1 MRIGLLLASALLA
14 VSCDAPD
21 QTPTAGDMDTAGMD
35 TTDREQSPALQ
46 PATAAT
52 YIMQASMS
60 DMYEI
65 EAGQLAMQKGSASST
80 RDFGEMM
87 VNDHTASSRD
97 LTAAIEESNLR
108 VTVPDELDAQ
118 HQDMIDRLQREE
130 GEAFDREYLRQQM
143 TAHRRALELHQQFQ
157 QTGDDTNLQSYAR
170 NVLPVIQQHVN
181 RLEQLGAPETNT
193 GAADMPG

>member
-21 QTPTAGDMDTAGMD
+21 QTPTAGDMDTVGTD
-35 TTDREQSPALQ
+35 TADREQSPALQ
-46 PATAAT
+46 PVTAAT
-52 YIMQASMS
+52 YIMQATMS

-65 EAGQLAMQKGSASST
+65 EAGQLAMTKGNSSST
-80 RDFGEMM
+80 RDFGKMM
-87 VNDHTASSRD
+87 VDDHTASSRD
-97 LTAAIEESNLR
+97 LNAAIEQSNLR

-118 HQDMIDRLQREE
+118 HQEMIDRLQRDE
-130 GEAFDREYLRQQM
+130 GEAFDREYMRQQM
-143 TAHRRALELHQQFQ
+143 AAHNRALELHRQFQ

-170 NVLPVIQQHVN
+170 NVLPVIEKHVD
-181 RLEQLGAPETNT
+181 RLEQLGAPDPDT